1 MAEYVVR
8 FGLFQRK
15 LLERRNPFR
24 ESGRQGGPLD
34 SLMCGNRGRRRVEP
48 LDFHENELART
59 ALSETGRTNIV
70 GQDVG
75 ISVDA
80 DLADALDVPRIVPS
94 SGRQLRNAR
103 PNVLG
108 NPRARQAPTAVV
120 VNPDDV
126 SVANS
131 SHPGIRRVQAQPLPP
146 LNF

>member
-34 SLMCGNRGRRRVEP
+34 SLMCGHRGRRRVEP
-48 LDFHENELART
+48 LDLHENELART
-59 ALSETGRTNIV
+59 ALSETRRTNIA

-80 DLADALDVPRIVPS
+80 DLANTLDGLRIVPS
-94 SGRQLRNAR
+94 PGRQLRNAR
-103 PNVLG
+103 PNVLVDRR
-108 NPRARQAPTAVV
+108 PRQAPTAVV
-120 VNPDDV
+120 VDPDDV

-131 SHPGIRRVQAQPLPP
+131 SRPGIRRVQAQPLPP